1 MKVHHVAVLHVVEST
16 FGLPKDELV
25 RTVAKLFGF
34 ARTSAEMSDRITDVV
49 DTLIENGELRVSGFQ
64 IVLGDL

>member
-1 MKVHHVAVLHVVEST
+1 M
-16 FGLPKDELV
+16 